1 MSGIMTM
8 EVTRGQAYQEGARG
22 LRVTVVGLAR
32 SGVAACRLLREIG
45 AYVIATDMK
54 PKGELSPEAGDLE
67 RSGVDLWVGDHPAIA
82 FHDRDLI
89 VLSPG
94 VASDLPVL
102 QRARERGVPVIGEME
117 LGWRGVE
124 APGIAG
130 TGTNGEHPTTAPPR
144 AVPGRPTADLRE
156 PDRSR
161 RRGPERRRSISIV
174 GPE

>member
-8 EVTRGQAYQEGARG
+8 EVARGQAYREWARG

-45 AYVIATDMK
+45 ASVIATDMK
-54 PKGELSPEAGDLE
+54 PKGELSPEARDLE
-67 RSGVDLWVGDHPAIA
+67 RSGVDLRVGDHPAIA

-102 QRARERGVPVIGEME
+102 QRARERGVPVIGTV
-117 LGWRGVE
+117 GG
-124 APGIAG
+124 A
-130 TGTNGEHPTTAPPR
+130 
-144 AVPGRPTADLRE
+144 AVRDCP
-156 PDRSR
+156 
-161 RRGPERRRSISIV
+161 
-174 GPE
+174 